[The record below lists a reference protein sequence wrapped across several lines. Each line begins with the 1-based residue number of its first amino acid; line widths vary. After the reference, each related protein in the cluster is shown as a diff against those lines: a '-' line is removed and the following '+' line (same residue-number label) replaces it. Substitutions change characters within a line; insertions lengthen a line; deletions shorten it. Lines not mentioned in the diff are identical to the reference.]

1 MPTVVWAFY
10 SHVLA
15 SASQEPSDSHLGL
28 DQPCLVQA
36 QLPHSAAPGEGAG
49 SGSADTAQGPP
60 GFPGKPQEL
69 LDPSHLH
76 AEPGNSSSSTRARS
90 PHANQHQPHECGIK
104 MPYDVFSG
112 NERKSDGCR
121 IQMRAGH
128 PRLLFPGGRTEK
140 LYLHYTRC
148 ALTVNIVKL
157 LHTCDE
163 IST

>member
-1 MPTVVWAFY
+1 MPAVVWAFY

-121 IQMRAGH
+121 IQK
-128 PRLLFPGGRTEK
+128 GRTSQ
-140 LYLHYTRC
+140 
-148 ALTVNIVKL
+148 ALVPRGEDREVIFT
-157 LHTCDE
+157 LHTACPDCQYCE
-163 IST
+163 APPHMR